1 MSVCVCNCMDV
12 FSQMMEE
19 NIWKREKEKERK
31 EEKEKE
37 KNLEWKSE
45 HCHQLSVCCSLQLCT
60 IAVFFAFCMVQF
72 TSGSKKILGPCLM
85 SESIQIIPL
94 GICPFFHFWPILPFH
109 QLLPGFKND
118 GMHSFFAVILAS
130 HLEKLFACI
139 FLPNCPRM
147 FWLLVV
153 HDCKI
158 ANRSTRV
165 SSWHISLSSWP
176 FQTWASDSD
185 CSRPFLHWFWL
196 LENIQQGIG
205 HFSADSFLWARKGSY
220 CKAIVT
226 WKHVALLD
234 VSWGKKSD
242 HAEAG
247 IVKVLLVLWLWLAV
261 WLAAANCLCRFSHRL
276 NVCSWGSIIEL
287 TQKFSGTGSN
297 LCSIQH
303 RCARHRK
310 ANAGSRW
317 RCRRHLIWQASKLSH
332 KPLNCRA

>member
-1 MSVCVCNCMDV
+1 MK
-12 FSQMMEE
+12 ERE
-19 NIWKREKEKERK
+19 REREKEKERKGKRGRK

-45 HCHQLSVCCSLQLCT
+45 HCHQLSVCYSLQLCT

-158 ANRSTRV
+158 ATDPLELAAGTSGSAAGLFKPGLRILIAAGLFFTGSDFWKTFSKELGTSV
-165 SSWHISLSSWP
+165 LILSSETGKVATAKPLSPGSMLLFWMFP
-176 FQTWASDSD
+176 EGKSLTMQRLALSKYCLYSGSGWLSG
-185 CSRPFLHWFWL
+185 WL
-196 LENIQQGIG
+196 LPIV
-205 HFSADSFLWARKGSY
+205 SADSA
-220 CKAIVT
+220 T
-226 WKHVALLD
+226 D
-234 VSWGKKSD
+234 
-242 HAEAG
+242 
-247 IVKVLLVLWLWLAV
+247 
-261 WLAAANCLCRFSHRL
+261 
-276 NVCSWGSIIEL
+276 
-287 TQKFSGTGSN
+287 
-297 LCSIQH
+297 
-303 RCARHRK
+303 
-310 ANAGSRW
+310 
-317 RCRRHLIWQASKLSH
+317 
-332 KPLNCRA
+332 